1 MSRPAQET
9 PAAASQAASRD
20 GTKETGGTGLS
31 AFIVC
36 QDEVSKIGD
45 CLESLRF
52 CDEIVVVDSGSTDG
66 TLALVEQYRAQGL
79 PVRLVAHS
87 WEGYA
92 RQKQFALDRC
102 SGRWCLN
109 LDADERVDEPLAAA
123 ILRTVASGPEEAG
136 FRLPLRNWLP
146 GYGYAHPATAQEW
159 KMRLVRRE
167 RARYDLGLA
176 IHERLLIDGGTGR
189 LRGGAILH
197 RPDLSPEQELEKQ
210 NRYTSLKASQRF
222 EDGKPARPWRM
233 LTSPLGYFFK
243 HYLLRRYFLCG
254 WAGVAISMISA
265 QYGFQTE
272 FKHWRLCRNAA
283 ARDQRDR

>member
-1 MSRPAQET
+1 MSRPQGTSADTAQGAL
-9 PAAASQAASRD
+9 PGRPD
-20 GTKETGGTGLS
+20 ETGVTALS

-45 CLESLRF
+45 CLESVLF

-66 TLALVEQYRAQGL
+66 TIAAIEDYKARGF
-79 PVRLVAHS
+79 PIRLIAHP

-102 SGRWCLN
+102 SGRWCLS
-109 LDADERVDEPLAAA
+109 LDADERIDKPLAAA
-123 ILRTVASGPEEAG
+123 ILRTVAADPEEAG
-136 FRLPLRNWLP
+136 FSLPLRNWLP
-146 GYGYAHPATAQEW
+146 GYGYAHPATALEW
-159 KMRLVRRE
+159 KMRLVRRD
-167 RARYDLGLA
+167 RAHYDPDLA
-176 IHERLLIDGGTGR
+176 IHERLLIDGRTGR

-254 WAGVAISMISA
+254 WAGVALSMISA

-272 FKHWRLCRNAA
+272 FKHWRLYRNAA
-283 ARDQRDR
+283 SRNQSER